1 MRLLRVSTTTQAD
14 GVRLT
19 GAIQPAIGDVFD
31 VHVDYNGC
39 DAACVATGADGIVAA
54 MLIPAMQAGEDLEV
68 DVPISPLLCFSLP
81 RIRDVF
87 HTWYPAFKRIEIRCL
102 PADPATGERPANAA
116 TFFSG
121 GVDSFYSLL
130 KHRSGKG
137 TLPVPLTHLVYLH
150 GVEQKLER
158 TKGAEQAQAW
168 VQSVAKSV
176 GVACLTGTTNL
187 RTALQGPETRVHWER
202 HYHGSA
208 LAGLGLSL
216 SGLLSHVCIPS
227 AFSYNHMVAHG
238 STPLLDEMFSTERVR
253 VLHDGAE
260 VTRADK
266 VGRILKWDREL
277 VLSHLRVCIKNEGGA
292 FNCGRCYKCVR
303 TAVPLRVLGAWQDAR
318 TFPEKSTD
326 HWEQVIDGDHLVL
339 IEENLDFARK
349 TGGDAQLV
357 AMLERVVR
365 RRRRAASARDYVK
378 NSPLA
383 PLLPAARR
391 IRALGQSLRQ
401 RNRS

>member
-1 MRLLRVSTTTQAD
+1 MRLLRVETTAQGD

-19 GAIQPAIGDVFD
+19 GAMEFAVGDPFD
-31 VHVDYNGC
+31 IHVDYNGC
-39 DAACVATGADGIVAA
+39 DPTCVATGADGMVAA
-54 MLIPAMQAGEDLEV
+54 MLIPSMRAGEDLEI

-87 HTWYPAFKRIEIRCL
+87 HTWYPAFKRIEIRCS
-102 PADPATGERPANAA
+102 PADPGRGQRPAKAA

-130 KHRSGKG
+130 KHRSGEG
-137 TLPVPLTHLVYLH
+137 TLPVPLTHLIYLR
-150 GVEQKLER
+150 GVEQKLEH

-168 VQSVAKSV
+168 VQGVAKSI
-176 GVACLTGTTNL
+176 GVECITGTTDL
-187 RTALQGPETRVHWER
+187 RTTLQGPEWRIHWER

-208 LAGLGLSL
+208 LAGLGLTL

-227 AFSYNHMVAHG
+227 AFSYNHMVPHG

-260 VTRADK
+260 VTRAHK
-266 VGRILKWDREL
+266 VARILEWDREL
-277 VLSHLRVCIKNEGGA
+277 VLSHLRVCIMNEGGA

-303 TAVPLRVLGAWQDAR
+303 TAVPLRVLGAWKDAR

-326 HWEQVIDGDHLVL
+326 HWEQVIGGDHLVL
-339 IEENLDFARK
+339 IEENLDFAREA
-349 TGGDAQLV
+349 GGDAELV

-378 NSPLA
+378 NSALA
-383 PLLPAARR
+383 RLLPAARS
-391 IRALGQSLRQ
+391 IRALGQSLMQ
-401 RNRS
+401 RK